1 LGDGRDLRGGI
12 TCVKCNRSLGSL
24 KFFQPV
30 NEQYR
35 CPSCG
40 FIGKIFAGQDKLL
53 YLVGDEGEIPLATA
67 KMAESK
73 NSTVAN
79 IKKAVKPVERRDNKR
94 ERTISS
100 IIHLVDL
107 MNIQEFSGWDDI
119 DFRNI
124 KQLGEQK
131 GYLTEELA
139 ILQENLE
146 RVYEKRMA
154 ATVVKEKTQ
163 PLNHTTENVSM
174 NVPEIL
180 KKSFDDWYRVSIGM
194 IELYAKD
201 LVKSARGRD
210 KNELKAF
217 LEFVSTMPKEKKA
230 NVFWNMEEEEDDEEL
245 NSAEAE
251 TISFL
256 EDKTDEDLV
265 EDDFDE
271 SILEKWQQLAPEMVR
286 ESVFGWKTLSL
297 SEMQQEVLD
306 LIGVTKSRA
315 SRTELEDYLGILDDM
330 LLYDDDEMIEEL
342 DDDVTYDPL
351 AVIEKYKHG
360 AIEEDQKSTAYQLD
374 ESWRKLVPA
383 TLKHQIKD
391 WKTAPIQSVYDQA
404 KEIMGQSIGSARRQE
419 LMLFV
424 VELSQIIFDSKDDEE
439 EEIEAEDDSVSR
451 DAASE
456 AVMSLVEMII
466 LPHLEVMDI
475 IQSRGGKITFSNL
488 WYKPFTDKLKE
499 EVKDRDEWKCVICEA
514 ETDLHVHHKIP
525 REKGGIHHK
534 ANLVTLCASCHA
546 AVETADIQH
555 AFKKCLAN
563 YNRKKFSHIN
573 RETLSMDKKLLR
585 EEVEYKLDALL
596 HELNKRDEHTL
607 MQEVVGVMKR
617 LEIIFYD

>member
-1 LGDGRDLRGGI
+1 LRGGI
-12 TCVKCNRSLGSL
+12 TCVKCNTLGSL

-30 NEQYR
+30 KKKYR
-35 CPSCG
+35 CPSCS
-40 FIGKIFAGQDKLL
+40 FIGKVFAGKDKML
-53 YLVGDEGEIPLATA
+53 YLVEEEKEIELAI
-67 KMAESK
+67 
-73 NSTVAN
+73 AN
-79 IKKAVKPVERRDNKR
+79 KIASQNPSVPTEKEAVKPVESRDEKR
-94 ERTISS
+94 EQTISR
-100 IIHLVDL
+100 IINLVDIMQIKEL
-107 MNIQEFSGWDDI
+107 TGWDDI

-131 GYLTEELA
+131 HYLTEELA
-139 ILQENLE
+139 ILLE
-146 RVYEKRMA
+146 SLEKVNKERMSVT
-154 ATVVKEKTQ
+154 ATKKGVRPEHPFYRNPSTPVPDILQKTF
-163 PLNHTTENVSM
+163 N
-174 NVPEIL
+174 
-180 KKSFDDWYRVSIGM
+180 DWHHVSIGLV
-194 IELYAKD
+194 ERYAKD
-201 LVKSARGRD
+201 LLKSARGRD
-210 KNELKAF
+210 KMELKTF
-217 LEFVSTMPKEKKA
+217 IEYLLTLPKEKKA
-230 NVFWNMEEEEDDEEL
+230 KVFWDIEEDNSDEF
-245 NSAEAE
+245 S
-251 TISFL
+251 
-256 EDKTDEDLV
+256 
-265 EDDFDE
+265 DE
-271 SILEKWQQLAPEMVR
+271 SLIDEPGENESFRDDLDDLEGIHLEKWQQLAPEMVKQ
-286 ESVFGWKTLSL
+286 SIHGWNTLSIN
-297 SEMQQEVLD
+297 EMQLKVLD
-306 LIGVTKSRA
+306 LIAVTKNRA
-315 SRTELEDYLGILDDM
+315 ARTEMEDYVGVLDDM
-330 LLYDDDEMIEEL
+330 LLYNEE
-342 DDDVTYDPL
+342 DMDGEEVEATYDPL

-383 TLKHQIKD
+383 ILKHQIKD

-404 KEIMGQSIGSARRQE
+404 KEIMGQSIGFARQE
-419 LMLFV
+419 LMPFV
-424 VELSQIIFDSKDDEE
+424 VELSQIIYDSKDDEE
-439 EEIEAEDDSVSR
+439 EEIEVEDDSISR

-546 AVETADIQH
+546 AVETAEIQH

-585 EEVEYKLDALL
+585 EEVESKLDALL

>member
-1 LGDGRDLRGGI
+1 MRGGI
-12 TCVKCNRSLGSL
+12 TCVKCNTSLGSL

-30 NEQYR
+30 NEKYR

-40 FIGKIFAGQDKLL
+40 FIGKIFAGKDKLL
-53 YLVGDEGEIPLATA
+53 YLVGDEKEIPLAMA
-67 KMAESK
+67 RQAESK
-73 NSTVAN
+73 NPAVTN
-79 IKKAVKPVERRDNKR
+79 FKKAVKPVVSRDEKR
-94 ERTISS
+94 ERTISR
-100 IIHLVDL
+100 IIHLVDV
-107 MNIQEFSGWDDI
+107 MNIKVFSGWDDI

-124 KQLGEQK
+124 KRLREQK
-131 GYLTEELA
+131 EYLTEELA
-139 ILQENLE
+139 ILQDNLE

-163 PLNHTTENVSM
+163 QLNHTNKDGSM

-180 KKSFDDWYRVSIGM
+180 KKSFEDWYRVSIGM
-194 IELYAKD
+194 IELYARD

-217 LEFVSTMPKEKKA
+217 LELVSTLPKEEKV
-230 NVFWNMEEEEDDEEL
+230 NVFWNMEEDEDDEEL
-245 NSAEAE
+245 DSAEAE
-251 TISFL
+251 TISFF
-256 EDKTDEDLV
+256 EDETVEEIV
-265 EDDFDE
+265 EDDFDDT
-271 SILEKWQQLAPEMVR
+271 SLEKWQQLAPEMVK
-286 ESVFGWKTLSL
+286 ESVFGWKTLSV

-306 LIGVTKSRA
+306 LIAVTKSRA
-315 SRTELEDYLGILDDM
+315 PRTELEDYLGILDDM
-330 LLYDDDEMIEEL
+330 LLYDEEEMGDDIDDEA
-342 DDDVTYDPL
+342 TYDPL

-360 AIEEDQKSTAYQLD
+360 AIEEDQKSTSYQLD
-374 ESWRKLVPA
+374 ESWRKLVP
-383 TLKHQIKD
+383 TSLKHHMKD

-404 KEIMGQSIGSARRQE
+404 KEIMGQSSGTIRQE
-419 LMLFV
+419 LMPFV
-424 VELSQIIFDSKDDEE
+424 VELSQIIFDSRDDEE
-439 EEIEAEDDSVSR
+439 EEIEAEDDAVSR

-546 AVETADIQH
+546 AVETADVQH

-585 EEVEYKLDALL
+585 EEVESKLDALL